1 MRVVLDTNVIVSAAL
16 KANSWPA
23 IVLRWVAENGVLLKS
38 KETEREVLEVL
49 GRPRFIS
56 KVSRAFVIDL
66 QQLFAAA
73 EDIEIVERVMEC
85 RDLKDDKFLEL
96 GINGH
101 ASVIVTGD
109 VDLLSFIE
117 FRGIAIMSPAVFG
130 RSNIL

>member
-117 FRGIAIMSPAVFG
+117 FRGGQIFC
-130 RSNIL
+130 REL